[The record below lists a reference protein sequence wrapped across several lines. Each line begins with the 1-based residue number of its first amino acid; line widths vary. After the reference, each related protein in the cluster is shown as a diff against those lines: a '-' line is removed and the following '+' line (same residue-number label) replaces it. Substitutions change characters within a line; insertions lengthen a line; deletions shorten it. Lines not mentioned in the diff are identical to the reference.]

1 MSATSGSKTDSSPEN
16 SLSSYSTSA
25 EHEFNSST
33 PSVTISVEQFTM
45 MQKEISMLKQTVNE
59 HGAQITKLN
68 KQIEHLQLI
77 NMTLRS
83 AQKDKDE
90 FDLNDRYQPKA
101 HQTSTSGTTNDA
113 STCVLEESIS
123 DEAMTTEVVIPC
135 EAQTSTKSTNSA
147 PFFSDRN
154 NSGYQMCINLSRSE
168 GLNPE
173 LTFALVIMRGKLD
186 KTLSWPFNRKMILT
200 VISNDAS
207 KHDVITIQP
216 KSQKSFQRPKS
227 DLNEPF
233 PFLKKHYTVLFDG
246 GFINDDRVA
255 IQVSVA

>member
-1 MSATSGSKTDSSPEN
+1 MI
-16 SLSSYSTSA
+16 
-25 EHEFNSST
+25 
-33 PSVTISVEQFTM
+33 ISVEQFTT
-45 MQKEISMLKQTVNE
+45 MQKEISEISMLKQTVNE
-59 HGAQITKLN
+59 QGAQITMLKQTVNEQGAQITELN
-68 KQIEHLQLI
+68 KQIEHL
-77 NMTLRS
+77 NMTQRS

-90 FDLNDRYQPKA
+90 LEPTKSATGPSISIPDPEHCESLNDRYQLKA

-123 DEAMTTEVVIPC
+123 DEAVTTEVVIPC

-168 GLNPE
+168 DFNPE

-186 KTLSWPFNRKMILT
+186 KTLSWPFNRKIVLT
-200 VISNDAS
+200 VISNNAS

-216 KSQKSFQRPKS
+216 KSEKSFQRPKS
-227 DLNEPF
+227 GLSEPF

-246 GFINDDRVA
+246 GFISDDRVT
-255 IQVSVA
+255 IQVTVT